1 MDGAVSDAMT
11 DTAPEVFAARLAQL
25 GDTRLPRALAT
36 VSRHLAALAA
46 ELQATPDDLR
56 HAIAFLTEVGHST
69 DARRQEWVLLADVL
83 GLSSL
88 IEDRANP
95 LPAGATPGTLPGPFY
110 RADAPDLPDGASI
123 ALDGKGEPLR
133 VAARVE
139 ALDGTPLRGAM
150 AEVWQANADGL
161 YENQQPDLQP
171 EFNLRGRFRTD
182 ATGRFRFAT
191 IRPGGYALP
200 SDGPVGRLLAG
211 LGYPLDR
218 PAHLHVRLSAPGYRT
233 LVTHVFDRADPAI
246 AHDALFCVKPG
257 LLADFRRVS
266 PPGAPS
272 AWALDL
278 SFTLAPASPAT

>member
-11 DTAPEVFAARLAQL
+11 DTAPEAFAARLAPL
-25 GDTRLPRALAT
+25 GESRLPRALAL
-36 VSRHLAALAA
+36 VSRHLAALAT
-46 ELQATPDDLR
+46 ELQATPEDLR
-56 HAIAFLTEVGHST
+56 HAIAFLTDIGHST

-95 LPAGATPGTLPGPFY
+95 LPPGSTPATLPGPFY
-110 RADAPDLPDGASI
+110 RADAPDLPDGATI
-123 ALDGKGEPLR
+123 ALDGKGEPLHVTAR
-133 VAARVE
+133 VA
-139 ALDGTPLRGAM
+139 ALDGTPLRGAL

-182 ATGRFRFAT
+182 AAGRFSFAT

-200 SDGPVGRLLAG
+200 ADGPVGRLLTG
-211 LGYPLDR
+211 LGYRLDR
-218 PAHLHVRLSAPGYRT
+218 PAHLHLRLSAPGFRT

-246 AHDALFCVKPG
+246 ARDALFCVKPE
-257 LLADFRRVS
+257 LLADVRRVS
-266 PPGAPS
+266 PPEAPP

-278 SFTLAPASPAT
+278 SLTLAPASPAT